1 MKIAIRI
8 LVAVFALSGFGVSAS
23 AQSQTVRSDAKVRIA
38 GEDFWVHAVAK
49 GDTFYSLGKV
59 YGVADSTIVR
69 YNPLTRDGLKVGQ
82 MIKIPVVSNKPAASV
97 AERPVMVR
105 KGFRQHVVQKGETA
119 YSISKLYEIPLS
131 TLIDDNKGMDP
142 LHIAEGEV
150 LLIRKKEQGDA
161 TVSEIHKEWVD
172 YKDAI
177 NSVSTDVVYHIVRPG
192 ETLYALGKQYNVAV
206 EAIANAN
213 GITDGNLKV
222 LSMVRIPM
230 AVPEGVAV
238 ADSTAVDGGVPVVT
252 GAVSDVLNHALSKN
266 EQAEVALML
275 PVRGNEKADRNFLDF
290 YQGVLV
296 AMDEIKQEGLS
307 VALRVYNTA
316 RDVAKVNQIV
326 CQPEFADVDLVI
338 GPVYSDELAPVLRV
352 AEARKVPVISPL
364 STVNVSSDVL
374 FQAAPDA
381 AAKYAK
387 IDSLMTPG
395 SNIVM
400 VTSERD
406 EKEFVA
412 EMQQVLKGIPYKTY
426 HYDPVNDAGE
436 IVNIIDWNR
445 PNLFVVPAADEVT
458 VDKTLAGISSAYNN
472 TSARTART
480 AEIRVLGQS
489 KWVRYNALDKN
500 LYFKLGVCYVSSFH
514 VDRTNARVRA
524 FDARYIAAYGEM
536 PSLYAY
542 KGYDVAKSFVRALFT
557 PGSSFDDRLNC
568 NSEVLLQMPY
578 NYSQAQPGAA
588 HLNREWIV
596 VEYTPDYNIKVK

>member
-1 MKIAIRI
+1 MKTAIRI
-8 LVAVFALSGFGVSAS
+8 LVAVFVCLGFGNSVL

-59 YGVADSTIVR
+59 YGVADTTIVR

-82 MIKIPVVSNKPAASV
+82 MIKIPVENQSATAVTT
-97 AERPVMVR
+97 RPVIVR

-192 ETLYALGKQYNVAV
+192 ETLYALSKQYNVSV
-206 EAIANAN
+206 EAIAEAN

-222 LSMVRIPM
+222 LSMVRIPV
-230 AVPEGVAV
+230 AVPESVAV
-238 ADSTAVDGGVPVVT
+238 VDSMVVGGVPVVT
-252 GAVSDVLNHALSKN
+252 TVSDVLNSALSKN
-266 EQAEVALML
+266 EQAEVALLL

-296 AMDEIKQEGLS
+296 ALDEIKQDGLS
-307 VALRVYNTA
+307 VNLRVYNTA
-316 RDVAKVNQIV
+316 RDAVKVGEIV
-326 CQPEFADVDLVI
+326 CQPEFAEVDLVI
-338 GPVYSDELAPVLRV
+338 GPVYNDELAPVLKV
-352 AEARKVPVISPL
+352 AEARRVPVISPL
-364 STVNVSSDVL
+364 STVNVASDVL

-406 EKEFVA
+406 EKEFVE
-412 EMQQVLKGIPYKTY
+412 EMQRVLAGIPYKTY
-426 HYDPVNDAGE
+426 RYDPANDAGE

-472 TSARTART
+472 TSARTSRT

-524 FDARYIAAYGEM
+524 FDAHYISAYGEM

-568 NSEVLLQMPY
+568 NSEAPLQMPY
-578 NYSQAQPGAA
+578 KYSQEQPAA
-588 HLNREWIV
+588 THLNREWIV
-596 VEYTPDYNIKVK
+596 VEYTPDYNIRVK

>member
-1 MKIAIRI
+1 M
-8 LVAVFALSGFGVSAS
+8 VAVCACLLGHTSVS
-23 AQSQTVRSDAKVRIA
+23 AQSQTVHSDAKVRIA
-38 GEDFWVHAVAK
+38 GEDFWVHAVVK

-69 YNPLTRDGLKVGQ
+69 YNPLVREGLKVGQ
-82 MIKIPVVSNKPAASV
+82 MIKIPVESKPAAV
-97 AERPVMVR
+97 AVVARPTIVR

-119 YSISKLYEIPLS
+119 YSISKTYEIPLA
-131 TLIDDNKGMDP
+131 TLIEDNKGMDP

-161 TVSEIHKEWVD
+161 SVSEIHQEWVD

-192 ETLYALGKQYNVAV
+192 ETLYSLGKHYNVPS
-206 EAIANAN
+206 ETIAEAN

-222 LSMVRIPM
+222 LSMVRIP
-230 AVPEGVAV
+230 VGTPDNVAV
-238 ADSTAVDGGVPVVT
+238 ADSTAVGDAVVVT
-252 GAVSDVLNHALSKN
+252 QVSDVLSAALSKN
-266 EQAEVALML
+266 DRAEVALLL
-275 PVRGNEKADRNFLDF
+275 PIRGNDKADRNFLDF

-296 AMDEIKQEGLS
+296 AMDEIKGEGLS
-307 VALRVYNTA
+307 LDLCVYNTA
-316 RDVAKVNQIV
+316 RDEAKINEIV
-326 CQPEFADVDLVI
+326 CQPEFAEADLII
-338 GPVYSDELAPVLRV
+338 GPVYNDELPSVLRV
-352 AEARKVPVISPL
+352 AEARRVPVISPL
-364 STVNVSSDVL
+364 SGVKAESSVL

-387 IDSLMTPG
+387 VDSLIAPG

-400 VTSERD
+400 VTSSRD
-406 EKEFVA
+406 DAEFVA
-412 EMQQVLKGIPYKTY
+412 EMKQMLAGVPYKTY
-426 HYDPVNDAGE
+426 HYDSANDGGE

-500 LYFKLGVCYVSSFH
+500 LYFKLGVCYVTSYH
-514 VDRTNARVRA
+514 VDRTNARVRT
-524 FDARYIAAYGEM
+524 FDKRYIAAYGEM
-536 PSLYAY
+536 PTLYSY
-542 KGYDVAKSFVRALFT
+542 KGYDVAKSFVKALFT

-568 NSEVLLQMPY
+568 NSGDLLQVPY
-578 NYSQAQPGAA
+578 NYIQKQGGT
-588 HLNREWIV
+588 HVNREWIV
-596 VEYTPDYNIKVK
+596 VEYTPSYNIKVK

>member
-1 MKIAIRI
+1 M
-8 LVAVFALSGFGVSAS
+8 VAVCACLLGHTSVS
-23 AQSQTVRSDAKVRIA
+23 AQSQTVHSDAKVRIA
-38 GEDFWVHAVAK
+38 GEDFWVHAVVK

-69 YNPLTRDGLKVGQ
+69 YNPLVREGLKVGQ
-82 MIKIPVVSNKPAASV
+82 MIKIPVESKPAAV
-97 AERPVMVR
+97 AVVARPTIVR

-119 YSISKLYEIPLS
+119 YSISKTYEIPLA
-131 TLIDDNKGMDP
+131 TLIEDNKGMDP

-161 TVSEIHKEWVD
+161 SVSEIHQEWVD

-192 ETLYALGKQYNVAV
+192 ETLYSLGKHYNVPS
-206 EAIANAN
+206 ETIAEAN

-222 LSMVRIPM
+222 LSMVRIPVG
-230 AVPEGVAV
+230 APDNVAV
-238 ADSTAVDGGVPVVT
+238 ADSTAVGDAVVVT
-252 GAVSDVLNHALSKN
+252 QVSDVLSAALSKN
-266 EQAEVALML
+266 DRAEVALLL
-275 PVRGNEKADRNFLDF
+275 PIRGNDKADRNFLDF

-296 AMDEIKQEGLS
+296 AMDEIKGEGLS
-307 VALRVYNTA
+307 LDLRVYNTA
-316 RDVAKVNQIV
+316 RDEAKINEIV
-326 CQPEFADVDLVI
+326 CQPEFAEADLII
-338 GPVYSDELAPVLRV
+338 GPVYNDELPSVLRV
-352 AEARKVPVISPL
+352 AEARRVPVISPL
-364 STVNVSSDVL
+364 SGVKAESPVL

-387 IDSLMTPG
+387 VDSLIAPG

-400 VTSERD
+400 VTSSRD
-406 EKEFVA
+406 DAEFVA
-412 EMQQVLKGIPYKTY
+412 EMKQMLAGVPYKTY
-426 HYDPVNDAGE
+426 HYDSANDGGE

-480 AEIRVLGQS
+480 ADIRVLGQS

-500 LYFKLGVCYVSSFH
+500 LYFKLGVCYVTSYH
-514 VDRTNARVRA
+514 VDRTNARVRT
-524 FDARYIAAYGEM
+524 FDKRYIAAYGEM
-536 PSLYAY
+536 PTLYSY
-542 KGYDVAKSFVRALFT
+542 KGYDVAKSFVKALFT

-568 NSEVLLQMPY
+568 NSGDLLQVPY
-578 NYSQAQPGAA
+578 NYIQKQGGT
-588 HLNREWIV
+588 HVNREWVV
-596 VEYTPDYNIKVK
+596 VEYTPSYNIKVK